1 MKGMRQLQP
10 TSCSRLLRRGAAA
23 EQLGS
28 QRRSRPRRR
37 RPARSASI
45 SLFGGAG
52 SSSTEPKD
60 STVATDKEQPSSAA
74 AAGVGADAAEA
85 AEVDDWD
92 AVEYVLEQLR
102 PQLTRETDP
111 VPNVGSTSCPRAA
124 SRTVARKACG
134 RCRSVGHEALVAA
147 ERCHAPSRPSPALI
161 RARVCELTQK
171 SGEARAAQ
179 SFART
184 PLCELMDD
192 GWDVRA
198 RVVADAPV
206 CVHSRHAFFMSK
218 CV

>member
-1 MKGMRQLQP
+1 MSTR
-10 TSCSRLLRRGAAA
+10 T
-23 EQLGS
+23 
-28 QRRSRPRRR
+28 QRFF
-37 RPARSASI
+37 

-52 SSSTEPKD
+52 SSSTEAKD
-60 STVATDKEQPSSAA
+60 ATVATDKEQPSSAA

-179 SFART
+179 RFART

-206 CVHSRHAFFMSK
+206 CVHSRHALFMSK